1 MNLPPETRSPASV
14 LLALVIL
21 LGSCATPP
29 QTRQLQAMSP
39 ALPAAV
45 ELVDT
50 PFYPQDDYQCG
61 PAALATVLA
70 YHRIEITPGH
80 LVDEVFL
87 PSRHGSLP
95 DEISATARRYGMLSY
110 PLAPALDE
118 LLREVAQGNPV
129 LLFQNLGTAWLPQW
143 HFAVL
148 IGYDLDNGRVIL
160 RSGRTRRWVTSI
172 GTLERTWSRG
182 NYWARVILPAGE
194 IPVTA
199 RQQSYLQA
207 ALDLETSGQ
216 ETAAASAYRSA
227 TLRWPENA
235 RAWLALGNLQYAA
248 GEYERAEA
256 SYRQALEGD
265 PAYSLTWNNLAYALV
280 QTGCPDQAREAA
292 VCAFELAP
300 DDREI
305 QDTLEEITA
314 YQPGGDRHQC
324 KPVECRIRD

>member
-1 MNLPPETRSPASV
+1 MSIPPDTRAPASV
-14 LLALVIL
+14 LFALVIL

-29 QTRQLQAMSP
+29 QTRQLQAMPP
-39 ALPAAV
+39 ALPVAV

-50 PFYPQDDYQCG
+50 PFYPQEDYQCG
-61 PAALATVLA
+61 PAALATVLV
-70 YHRIEITPGH
+70 HHHIDITPGH

-110 PLAPALDE
+110 PLAPALDD
-118 LLREVAQGNPV
+118 LLREVAHGNPV

-148 IGYDLDNGRVIL
+148 IGYDLDEGSVIL
-160 RSGRTRRWVTSI
+160 RSGVTPRWETPI

-199 RQQSYLQA
+199 RQQPYLQA

-216 ETAAASAYRSA
+216 KAAAASAYHAA
-227 TLRWPENA
+227 TRRWPDNA

-248 GEYERAEA
+248 GEYELAEA
-256 SYRQALEGD
+256 TYRQGLEGD
-265 PAYSLTWNNLAYALV
+265 RKNSQTWNNLAYALM
-280 QTGCPDQAREAA
+280 QTGCADQAREAA
-292 VCAFELAP
+292 ACAFELDP

-305 QDTLEEITA
+305 QDTLKEITA
-314 YQPGGDRHQC
+314 YRPGEDRAHC
-324 KPVECRIRD
+324 RPVECDIRD